1 MQSDASE
8 RRDEATRQRENSP
21 PQREGSALTGLRVVF
36 YKELQDYTGNVRMLI
51 LVGLILLTA
60 VASLYNAAQ
69 TIRSVVGEDPFLL
82 LSLFTVSKEPVPSFS
97 SFLGF
102 LVPLVGIAIGFDVVN
117 REFQN
122 RTLGRLL
129 SQPIY
134 RDALLFGK
142 MLGAVAAMAIVLLAL
157 WLLVIGGAMLFLGIP
172 PSGEQVARAITFYL
186 ITILYGAI
194 WFVLAMLFSVLFR
207 QPATSALVAI
217 ALWLLF
223 TVFWPMITGII
234 TQGMSGVDQLTL
246 AHIQHGLSRISP
258 NTLFG
263 ESTLALLSP
272 STRALGPVVF
282 TQLQGA
288 VMGTPL
294 PFGQSLLLIWPHISA
309 MVAGIILIFVIAYVR
324 FQRIEIRA

>member
-8 RRDEATRQRENSP
+8 RRDEATRQREKATENPEALQSSGSGVQRNAP
-21 PQREGSALTGLRVVF
+21 TWQREGSALTGLRVVF

-142 MLGAVAAMAIVLLAL
+142 MLGAVAAM
-157 WLLVIGGAMLFLGIP
+157 
-172 PSGEQVARAITFYL
+172 
-186 ITILYGAI
+186 
-194 WFVLAMLFSVLFR
+194 
-207 QPATSALVAI
+207 
-217 ALWLLF
+217 
-223 TVFWPMITGII
+223 
-234 TQGMSGVDQLTL
+234 
-246 AHIQHGLSRISP
+246 
-258 NTLFG
+258 
-263 ESTLALLSP
+263 
-272 STRALGPVVF
+272 
-282 TQLQGA
+282 
-288 VMGTPL
+288 
-294 PFGQSLLLIWPHISA
+294 
-309 MVAGIILIFVIAYVR
+309 VAGIILIFVIAYVR
-324 FQRIEIRA
+324 F

>member
-1 MQSDASE
+1 M
-8 RRDEATRQRENSP
+8 
-21 PQREGSALTGLRVVF
+21 QREGSALTGLRVVF
-36 YKELQDYTGNVRMLI
+36 VKELQDYTGSVRMLI
-51 LVGLILLTA
+51 LIGLILLTA
-60 VASLYNAAQ
+60 LASLYNAAQ
-69 TIRSVVGEDPFLL
+69 ALRSLVGEDPFLL
-82 LSLFTVSKEPVPSFS
+82 LSLFTVSKDPVPSFA

-142 MLGAVAAMAIVLLAL
+142 VLGAVAALAIVLLAL
-157 WLLVIGGAMLFLGIP
+157 WLLVIGSAMLFLGIP
-172 PSGEQVARAITFYL
+172 PSGEQVARAITFYV
-186 ITILYGAI
+186 ITLLYGGI
-194 WFVLAMLFSVLFR
+194 WFILAMLFSVLFR
-207 QPATSALVAI
+207 QPATSALVSI

-234 TQGMSGVDQLTL
+234 AQGMSGGGVSQLTL
-246 AHIQHGLSRISP
+246 AHIQQGLSRISP

-263 ESTLALLSP
+263 EATLAMLNP
-272 STRALGPVVF
+272 STRTLGPVVF

-288 VMGTPL
+288 IMGSPL
-294 PFGQSLLLIWPHISA
+294 PFGQSLLLIWPHISSMA
-309 MVAGIILIFVIAYVR
+309 AALILIFVLAYIR
-324 FQRIEIRA
+324 FQRTEIRA